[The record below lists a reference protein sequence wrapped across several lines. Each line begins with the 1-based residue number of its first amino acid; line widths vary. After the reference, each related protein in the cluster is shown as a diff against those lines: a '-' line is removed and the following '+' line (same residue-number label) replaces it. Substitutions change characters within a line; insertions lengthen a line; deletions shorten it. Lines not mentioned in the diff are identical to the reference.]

1 MAPTIII
8 SFVSSLET
16 GRPFPEPPFFPKLL
30 GGAGKNKK
38 SNNCW
43 IKRLRMEAERI
54 FSAEQ
59 IVVHPDLAKIIREYS
74 KAVIKAAPEDIIE
87 FSWLYFQK
95 KVEEDEA
102 AKKDMIASDVGAFE
116 A

>member
-1 MAPTIII
+1 
-8 SFVSSLET
+8 
-16 GRPFPEPPFFPKLL
+16 
-30 GGAGKNKK
+30 
-38 SNNCW
+38 
-43 IKRLRMEAERI
+43 MEAERI